1 MSYKYGPSIVTDGLV
16 FYVDAANSKSY
27 PGTGTTWTDMI
38 GGNDGTL
45 TNGPTYNSNNGG
57 YIDFDGSNDHV
68 EVTGIN
74 VSALSAFTLEAW
86 VYPTGSSSDGT
97 VMGKWL
103 GSLSNS
109 SFLLYW
115 DVGDSALGFDWV
127 AVNTSSQIHR
137 IGTST
142 ANGTVNAWNHVAA
155 TFSGSQIKLYV
166 NGSSVG
172 TAGFIGTLR
181 NISGIRLGAD
191 ESSGLRP
198 LAGNLAVAKV
208 YDRVLSSAEVTQNYN
223 ALKNR
228 FV

>member
-1 MSYKYGPSIVTDGLV
+1 MGGFANNAPIVTDGLV
-16 FYVDAANSKSY
+16 FYVDAGNDNSY
-27 PGTGTTWTDMI
+27 PGSGTDWDDLSGSATA
-38 GGNDGTL
+38 TL
-45 TNGPTYNSNNGG
+45 TNGPTYSSNNGG
-57 YIDFDGSNDHV
+57 YIDFDGSNDYV

-86 VYPTGSSSDGT
+86 VYPTSSSADET

-115 DVGDSALGFDWV
+115 DVGTALGFDWV
-127 AVNTSSQIHR
+127 AVNTSSNIYR

-142 ANGTVNAWNHVAA
+142 ANGTVNSWNHVAA
-155 TFSGSQIKLYV
+155 TFSGSQMELYV
-166 NGSSVG
+166 NGTSVG
-172 TAGFIGTLR
+172 TSSFFGTLR
-181 NISGIRLGAD
+181 NISGFRIGAD

-198 LAGNLAVAKV
+198 LGGNIAATKV
-208 YDRVLSSAEVTQNYN
+208 YDKVLSSDEVSQNYN

-228 FV
+228 FI

>member
-16 FYVDAANSKSY
+16 FYVDAANENSY
-27 PGTGTTWTDMI
+27 PGSGTDWADLSGSATA
-38 GGNDGTL
+38 TL
-45 TNGPTYNSNNGG
+45 TNGPTYSSNNGG
-57 YIDFDGSNDHV
+57 YIDFDGSNDYV
-68 EVTGIN
+68 DVTGID

-86 VYPTGSSSDGT
+86 VYPTSSSADET
-97 VMGKWL
+97 VMSKFL

-115 DVGDSALGFDWV
+115 DVGGALGFDWV
-127 AVNTSSQIHR
+127 AVNTSSTIHR
-137 IGTST
+137 IGTT
-142 ANGTVNAWNHVAA
+142 PANGTVNAWNHVAA
-155 TFSGSQIKLYV
+155 TFSGSQIELYV

-172 TAGFIGTLR
+172 TASFSGTLR
-181 NISGIRLGAD
+181 NISGIRIGAD

-198 LAGNLAVAKV
+198 LSGNIAAAKV
-208 YDRVLSSAEVTQNYN
+208 YNKVLSSAEVTQNYN

>member
-1 MSYKYGPSIVTDGLV
+1 MSYSYGKSIVTDGLV
-16 FYVDAANSKSY
+16 FYVDAANDNSY
-27 PGTGTTWTDMI
+27 PGTGTDWADLSGDATA
-38 GGNDGTL
+38 TL
-45 TNGPTYNSNNGG
+45 TNGPTYSSNNGG

-74 VSALSAFTLEAW
+74 VSALSTFTLEAW
-86 VYPTGSSSDGT
+86 VYPTSSSADES
-97 VMGKWL
+97 VMSKWP

-115 DVGDSALGFDWV
+115 DVGGALGFDWV
-127 AVNTSSQIHR
+127 AVNTSSTIHR
-137 IGTST
+137 IGTT
-142 ANGTVNAWNHVAA
+142 PANGTVNAWNHVAA
-155 TFSGSQIKLYV
+155 TFSGSQIELYV

-172 TAGFIGTLR
+172 TASFSGTLR

-208 YDRVLSSAEVTQNYN
+208 YDKVLSSDEILQNYN

>member
-1 MSYKYGPSIVTDGLV
+1 
-16 FYVDAANSKSY
+16 
-27 PGTGTTWTDMI
+27 
-38 GGNDGTL
+38 
-45 TNGPTYNSNNGG
+45 
-57 YIDFDGSNDHV
+57 
-68 EVTGIN
+68 
-74 VSALSAFTLEAW
+74 
-86 VYPTGSSSDGT
+86 
-97 VMGKWL
+97 MGKFL

-115 DVGDSALGFDWV
+115 DVGDALGFDWV

-137 IGTST
+137 IGTT
-142 ANGTVNAWNHVAA
+142 PANGTVNAWNHVAA
-155 TFSGSQIKLYV
+155 TFSGSQIELYV

-172 TAGFIGTLR
+172 TASFSGTLR

-198 LAGNLAVAKV
+198 LSGNLAVAKV
-208 YDRVLSSAEVTQNYN
+208 YDKVLSSAEVTQNYN

>member
-1 MSYKYGPSIVTDGLV
+1 MSVKNRNSIVTDGLV
-16 FYVDAANSKSY
+16 FYVDAGNEDSY
-27 PGTGTTWTDMI
+27 PGTGADWADLSGSATA
-38 GGNDGTL
+38 TL
-45 TNGPTYNSNNGG
+45 TNGPTYSSNNGG

-86 VYPTGSSSDGT
+86 VYPTSSSADEA
-97 VMGKWL
+97 VISKWP

-115 DVGDSALGFDWV
+115 DVGGALGFDWV
-127 AVNTSSQIHR
+127 AVNTSSGIYR

-142 ANGTVNAWNHVAA
+142 ANGTVNSWNHVAA
-155 TFSGSQIKLYV
+155 TFSGSQIQLYV

-172 TAGFIGTLR
+172 TASFFGTLR

-198 LAGNLAVAKV
+198 LAGNMAVAKV
-208 YDRVLSSAEVTQNYN
+208 YDKVLSSAEVLQNYN

-228 FV
+228 FI

>member
-1 MSYKYGPSIVTDGLV
+1 MSYSYGKSIVTDGLV
-16 FYVDAANSKSY
+16 FYVDAANENSY
-27 PGTGTTWTDMI
+27 PGSGTDWADLSGDATA
-38 GGNDGTL
+38 TL
-45 TNGPTYNSNNGG
+45 TNGPTYSSNNGG

-86 VYPTGSSSDGT
+86 VYPASSSADET

-103 GSLSNS
+103 GSLANS

-115 DVGDSALGFDWV
+115 DVGDSALGFDWIV
-127 AVNTSSQIHR
+127 VNTSNTYSR

-142 ANGTVNAWNHVAA
+142 ANGTVNAWNHVVA
-155 TFSGSQIKLYV
+155 TFSGSQIELYV

-172 TAGFIGTLR
+172 TASFSGTLR
-181 NISGIRLGAD
+181 NISGVRLGAD

-208 YDRVLSSAEVTQNYN
+208 YDKVLSSDEITQNYN

>member
-1 MSYKYGPSIVTDGLV
+1 MSYSYGKSIVTDGLV

-27 PGTGTTWTDMI
+27 PGTGTDWADLSADATA
-38 GGNDGTL
+38 TL
-45 TNGPTYNSNNGG
+45 TNGPTYSSNNGG

-74 VSALSAFTLEAW
+74 VSALSAFTLEA
-86 VYPTGSSSDGT
+86 TSSSADET
-97 VMGKWL
+97 VMSKFL

-115 DVGDSALGFDWV
+115 DVGDALGFDWV
-127 AVNTSSQIHR
+127 AVNTSSTLHR
-137 IGTST
+137 IGTT
-142 ANGTVNAWNHVAA
+142 PANGTVNAWNHVAA
-155 TFSGSQIKLYV
+155 TFSGSQIELYV

-172 TAGFIGTLR
+172 TTSFSGTLR

-198 LAGNLAVAKV
+198 LSGNLAVAKV
-208 YDRVLSSAEVTQNYN
+208 YDKVLSSAEVTQNYN

>member
-1 MSYKYGPSIVTDGLV
+1 MSYSYGKSIVTDGLV

-27 PGTGTTWTDMI
+27 PGTGTDWADLSGDATA
-38 GGNDGTL
+38 TL
-45 TNGPTYNSNNGG
+45 TNGPTYSSNNGG

-86 VYPTGSSSDGT
+86 VYPTSSSADET
-97 VMGKWL
+97 VMGKFL
-103 GSLSNS
+103 GSSSNS

-115 DVGDSALGFDWV
+115 DVGDALGFDWV
-127 AVNTSSQIHR
+127 AVNTSSTFHR
-137 IGTST
+137 IGTT
-142 ANGTVNAWNHVAA
+142 PANGTVNAWNHVAA
-155 TFSGSQIKLYV
+155 TFSGSQIELYV

-172 TAGFIGTLR
+172 TTSFSGTLR

-198 LAGNLAVAKV
+198 LSGNLAVAKV
-208 YDRVLSSAEVTQNYN
+208 YDKVLSSAEITQNYN